1 MNDYVIGRCSRRCR
15 VSDRPL
21 EPGERF
27 FSVAVAA
34 GGEIVRFDI
43 AESSWTGAPP
53 NAVGWWRGKMASTK
67 LKQVVPTP
75 NAQLVEILGQLCD
88 DPRRHAVAHLLGV
101 LLVRRRV
108 LYEEPDDELTSVDTR
123 SHQRLAHP
131 TTGQVFLVPVVEPD
145 ATSVK
150 DVQDSLQALLFI
162 EG

>member
-27 FSVAVAA
+27 YSVAVST

-53 NAVGWWRGKMASTK
+53 DAVGWWRGKMAPTK
-67 LKQVVPTP
+67 PKRIVPTP
-75 NAQLVEILGQLCD
+75 NAQLVEVLGQLCD
-88 DPRRHAVAHLLGV
+88 DPEQHAVAHMLGV
-101 LLVRRRV
+101 LLVRRKV
-108 LYEEPDDELTSVDTR
+108 LHEEPDEELPADNTP
-123 SHQRLAHP
+123 SHQRLVHH
-131 TTGQVFLVPVVEPD
+131 TTEQVFFVPVVEPD
-145 ATSVK
+145 AASVQV
-150 DVQDSLQALLFI
+150 VQEMLQSLLYT